1 MDIDEIV
8 SRIPSL
14 SSALFKVLA
23 SMSDGMS
30 NGQIAEKLGYKN
42 VRIVSTYISLIN
54 RQLNLTS
61 INSRIEKRQIAIEAF
76 KKSRNSAVTVEI
88 FPSGEAIKPILEQS
102 GIVSADKVK
111 SLLTTGYEL
120 DSIEMVFRRSRS
132 RHQEDK

>member
-88 FPSGEAIKPILEQS
+88 FPSGEVIKPILEQS

>member
-1 MDIDEIV
+1 MNIDDIA

-14 SSALFKVLA
+14 SSALLKVLA
-23 SMSDGMS
+23 SMSEGMS

-42 VRIVSTYISLIN
+42 VRSVSTYISLIN
-54 RQLNLTS
+54 KKLSLTS
-61 INSRIEKRQIAIEAF
+61 VNSRIEKRQIATEAF
-76 KKSRNSAVTVEI
+76 KRSHKSAVTIEI
-88 FPSGEAIKPILEQS
+88 FPSGEVIKPILQNS
-102 GIVSADKVK
+102 GIVSADKVN